1 MSVLKGVGYLV
12 AAVILVSALGALG
25 TLIAA
30 VVIIGGLLF
39 YGAIV
44 VGFVAY
50 CIKEYCEDEPDR
62 PKAGE
67 QERERKA
74 S

>member
-1 MSVLKGVGYLV
+1 MSVLKGLGYLV
-12 AAVILVSALGALG
+12 AAVILVSTLGALG
-25 TLIAA
+25 TLIAS

-50 CIKEYCEDEPDR
+50 CIKEYCEAEPDR

>member
-1 MSVLKGVGYLV
+1 MGVLKGLGYVV
-12 AAVILVSALGALG
+12 AAVLVVSVLGALS

-30 VVIIGGLLF
+30 IVAIAGLLF

-50 CIKEYCEDEPDR
+50 CIKEYCEAEPDR
-62 PKAGE
+62 LETGE
-67 QERERKA
+67 QERERKT